1 MNFFMRILASNY
13 NYYKGIE
20 GKLYLIGSILLCL
33 LINCKFILD
42 VVFELETPLLRFGV
56 LLLTLFIILLR
67 LTRYNLFFLL
77 LLCGVL
83 CLCPYSMSAVL
94 IILVSYSLRKMDLS
108 CFAIVNLSVSLI
120 LLLFIYVSTLD
131 GSLYIMRECYV
142 TQLGELRYRSD
153 FGFGQSNRFSLYV
166 YGVLMYL
173 YIVLHRKKDFLFL
186 LIATYVTLTVYIYTD
201 SKTFLAAMVCFF
213 TFYIFLKINLL
224 TKPFFRFLL
233 LVTPALLIALTW
245 YLCYFEYYEI
255 VNVFLSGRLSFFRSV
270 LDRISWIHY
279 LIGTELMSEGL
290 LDSSYLHLV
299 LDFGILF
306 VLVSYYLYYKCIKF
320 HYDEI
325 LGYMPIVF
333 SVLFYGF
340 SESLFVHLA
349 NATSLMIWII
359 MFSYIKVKWIK

>member
-13 NYYKGIE
+13 NYYKRID

-42 VVFELETPLLRFGV
+42 VVFELETPLLRLGV
-56 LLLTLFIILLR
+56 FLLTLFIILLR

-77 LLCGVL
+77 LLCGVS

-108 CFAIVNLSVSLI
+108 CFAMVNLSISLI
-120 LLLFIYVSTLD
+120 LLFFIYVSTLD
-131 GSLYIMRECYV
+131 GNLYVMRECYV

-153 FGFGQSNRFSLYV
+153 FGFGQSNRFSLYI

-173 YIVLHRKKDFLFL
+173 YIVLHHKKDFLFGV
-186 LIATYVTLTVYIYTD
+186 IATYVTLIVYIYTD

-213 TFYIFLKINLL
+213 ASYIFLKINLL
-224 TKPFFRFLL
+224 SRPFFRFLL
-233 LVTPALLIALTW
+233 LVIPAALIVLTW
-245 YLCYFEYYEI
+245 YFCYFEYYEV

-270 LDRISWIHY
+270 LDRISWTHY
-279 LIGTELMSEGL
+279 LMGTELMSEGL

-306 VLVSYYLYYKCIKF
+306 VLIFYCLYYKCIKF

-325 LGYMPIVF
+325 LKYMPIVF

-340 SESLFVHLA
+340 SESLFVHLT